1 MSEYSPPNWTEPLPI
16 YNPINFQVAQA
27 TNGGGGGSGTYLNFP
42 VAQGSQT
49 MKSTLVNG
57 SFQVSGGQSVNM
69 GANIVQNAGTP
80 VNPTDLATKAYVD
93 LNAGTQNLQ
102 SVLTAGNTTGNFQ
115 INHSANYGDIYNGSG
130 ANWVVAC
137 DPVQFSSTATN
148 DLYLAS
154 NATDNFVRMGSYTG
168 STFTENARIGDLAT
182 GEKRAIFAGTLTAV
196 CIEDATGSKGTANQV
211 LSAGTSGGSLKWTAS
226 GGGGAGTLDAT
237 LALGNTATGT
247 YANINLTDTA
257 VGGSANPIMTLSN
270 TEATTGAVV
279 VDLYKNR
286 TGATSDIVGALNFY
300 GKDNAGNKTQYGGIE
315 SVITS
320 AGGGGGVDGSLDFY
334 SCVNGVKSQVFR
346 LNGADNENNSFRPL
360 DMNGNNITASSGAM
374 TITTASSSG
383 TGTLSLLSKA
393 GATASMT
400 AGGSLQLNASA
411 GSISSVGSSGILST
425 ATSGNNALTANIGN
439 IVLTASSGANNQTSN
454 SLSITSSTTGQFNIP
469 AEFHTGV
476 ITSSYS
482 TQVYQT
488 KYQPILSTTPHILPV
503 AEFQRDGQDIM
514 LINSKG
520 DGNNELTTIATPNF
534 TITQFKWIP
543 SLSSYIAGGYNN
555 VSLRPEVRCGTT
567 LADIL
572 TDTTSGSFTYIAFNQ
587 STNPSGYIWDMCY
600 DATLFPT
607 SIAIGGNFTATT
619 SDVYNVGGSTFPSS
633 VSNFLV
639 IDIAST
645 IIAPTNMN
653 DPAQNP
659 YTDIYGT
666 NSAVLTISAY
676 ANSIGAG
683 GNVYLI
689 GGQFTALNS
698 NGGTNLPAGF
708 CAAFIPAGGFTPL
721 NFKWVVLFD
730 ANNIVKSISTFGS
743 NVLVGG
749 SFSAINVGG
758 ASGGNPR
765 LAWCDNL
772 TSGSF
777 AAVGNG
783 TPTPFTPPTDITA
796 GSGTLLNTSNEAY
809 VACADTSLPDKY
821 PVYVCDMGNLGSV
834 VPSLYKADF
843 PAQITGMGY
852 DPFGSPIKL
861 GFITGYDFNPSGS
874 PLNSFVWDV
883 QTPQFLDLNGA
894 LGLQNISYETSSGNK
909 PYFSVNSS
917 TSNNPPKQISYF
929 NENGAGDILITTTIA
944 LPFFN
949 PNSPLNKYTKLT
961 LANRANFA
969 MGTIVG
975 FGTDDVRIFI
985 YAQTGATFSN

>member
-1 MSEYSPPNWTEPLPI
+1 MSEYSPPNWIEPLSI
-16 YNPINFQVAQA
+16 YNPINFKVAQA
-27 TNGGGGGSGTYLNFP
+27 TNGGGGGSGTYLNYP

-57 SFQVSGGQSVNM
+57 SFQVSGGQSINM

-102 SVLTAGNTTGNFQ
+102 SVLTTGNTTGNFQ

-137 DPVQFSSTATN
+137 DPVQFSSSATN

-154 NATDNFVRMGSYTG
+154 NATDNFVRFGSYTG

-182 GEKRAIFAGTLTAV
+182 GEKRAIFAGTLNAV
-196 CIEDATGSKGTANQV
+196 CIEDATGSKGTSGQV
-211 LSAGTSGGSLKWTAS
+211 LTAGGGSSLVWGA
-226 GGGGAGTLDAT
+226 GGGGSVGTLNQV

-270 TEATTGAVV
+270 TETSTGAVV

-300 GKDNAGNKTQYGGIE
+300 GKDNAGNKTQFGGIE

-320 AGGGGGVDGSLDFY
+320 AGGGGGVDGALDFY

-360 DMNGNNITASSGAM
+360 DMNGNNITTSSGAM
-374 TITTASSSG
+374 IITSASSSG

-400 AGGSLQLNASA
+400 AGGALQLNASA
-411 GSISSVGSSGILST
+411 GAISSVGSSGIIST
-425 ATSGNNALTANIGN
+425 ATSGNNALVANIGN
-439 IVLTASSGANNQTSN
+439 ITLTASSGANNQTSN
-454 SLSITSSTTGQFNIP
+454 SLSITSATTGQFVIP

-482 TQVYQT
+482 DQVYQT
-488 KYQPILSTTPHILPV
+488 KYQPLLTTTPHILPV
-503 AEFQRDGQDIM
+503 AQFQRDGQDVM

-543 SLSSYIAGGYNN
+543 SLSQYIAGGYNN
-555 VSLRPEVRCGTT
+555 IQLRPEVRCGTSLT
-567 LADIL
+567 DIL
-572 TDTTSGSFTYIAFNQ
+572 TDITSGSFTYIAFNA
-587 STNPSGYIWDMCY
+587 STNASGFIWDMCY
-600 DATLFPT
+600 DPTLFPT
-607 SIAIGGNFTATT
+607 SIAIGGYFNATT
-619 SDVYNVGGSTFPSS
+619 SDNYNPSGTFPSL

-639 IDIAST
+639 IDIASSS
-645 IIAPTNMN
+645 IIPTNMN

-666 NSAVLTISAY
+666 NNYVNTISAY

-698 NGGTNLPAGF
+698 NGGTNLPAGY
-708 CAAFIPAGGFTPL
+708 CAAYIPAGGFTPL
-721 NFKWVVLFD
+721 NFRWVVLFD
-730 ANNIVKSISTFGS
+730 ANNSVSSISTFGS

-749 SFSAINVGG
+749 SFTAINVGG

-772 TSGSF
+772 NSGSF
-777 AAVGNG
+777 AAVANG
-783 TPTPFTPPTDITA
+783 TATPFTPPTNITA
-796 GSGTLLNTSNEAY
+796 GSGTLLNTANEAY

-821 PVYVCDMGNLGSV
+821 PVYVCDMANLGSV
-834 VPSLYKADF
+834 VPSLYKGDF

-883 QTPQFLDLNGA
+883 QTPQYLDLNGA
-894 LGLQNISYETSSGNK
+894 IGLQNISYETSSGNK
-909 PYFSVNSS
+909 AYFSVNSS
-917 TSNNPPKQISYF
+917 TSYLPPKQISYF
-929 NENGAGDILITTTIA
+929 NENGAGDIVITTTIA

-949 PNSPLNKYTKLT
+949 PTTPLNKYTKIT
-961 LANRANFA
+961 LNDRADFA

-985 YAQTGATFSN
+985 YAQSGATFSN